1 MKVLFIPAFRYKH
14 EASEVWKGSCL
25 AGLEARTDKNGT
37 RLSVSAQPADNGLSL
52 TTADG
57 ENNQLAGCVRSFA
70 YWDPALLQSDRLLNA
85 QSGEYQQVELL
96 DLGDTSLDI
105 DGKAVDARQYRLLVD
120 EAEIDL
126 WYTPDMN
133 WLALESVTR
142 DGRRLS
148 YLPRGEVSR

>member
-1 MKVLFIPAFRYKH
+1 
-14 EASEVWKGSCL
+14 
-25 AGLEARTDKNGT
+25 
-37 RLSVSAQPADNGLSL
+37 
-52 TTADG
+52 
-57 ENNQLAGCVRSFA
+57 LAGCVRSFA

-85 QSGEYQQVELL
+85 QSGEYQPVELL

-105 DGKAVDARQYRLLVD
+105 NGKAVDARQYRLLVD

-126 WYTPDMN
+126 WYTPDLN

-148 YLPRGEVSR
+148 YLPRMGVSR